1 MGDIIFFCH
10 HLLEPQF
17 LACETANLH
26 FISDNK
32 INLLAPREIT
42 KFKLQSDSFFEL
54 YFAWQSA
61 ILELSIV
68 DFYYVDKTRLIE

>member
-1 MGDIIFFCH
+1 VEFKISF
-10 HLLEPQF
+10 LE
-17 LACETANLH
+17 
-26 FISDNK
+26 
-32 INLLAPREIT
+32 
-42 KFKLQSDSFFEL
+42 LQSDSFFEL